1 MFVQIRL
8 ALSDVAR
15 ALSLWH
21 VWAYMAWQD
30 VISKYR
36 RSILGPLWI
45 AGGMIATSLAISVSW
60 GAISGQPLHDFLP
73 FAMGGILIWTHF
85 IAILVTEA
93 PDLFV
98 MAQGSI
104 RNNAFPFMFYVLRFA
119 TRSLMVFAH
128 NLVVFWVATAFVGNA
143 HLPNWQLLPG
153 LIVLTLVV
161 LALAP
166 VVGMVSARF
175 RDMRFMLPFLA
186 QILFFITPVF
196 WHADTLVGP
205 KAAFVTYNPL
215 YYLLEIMR
223 TPLLGQPVSSS
234 VWGVALAI
242 LAGSVVLW
250 FVSFS
255 AARRRIAFWI

>member
-1 MFVQIRL
+1 
-8 ALSDVAR
+8 
-15 ALSLWH
+15 
-21 VWAYMAWQD
+21 
-30 VISKYR
+30 
-36 RSILGPLWI
+36 
-45 AGGMIATSLAISVSW
+45 
-60 GAISGQPLHDFLP
+60 
-73 FAMGGILIWTHF
+73 
-85 IAILVTEA
+85 
-93 PDLFV
+93 
-98 MAQGSI
+98 
-104 RNNAFPFMFYVLRFA
+104 
-119 TRSLMVFAH
+119 
-128 NLVVFWVATAFVGNA
+128 VFWVATAFVGNA

>member
-1 MFVQIRL
+1 MFVQMRL
-8 ALSDVAR
+8 ALSDAGR
-15 ALSLWH
+15 AVGLWH
-21 VWAYMAWQD
+21 VWAFMAWQD

-45 AGGMIATSLAISVSW
+45 AGGMVATSLASSVSW
-60 GAISGQPLHDFLP
+60 GAISGQPLRDFLP

-85 IAILVTEA
+85 IAILVSEA

-98 MAQGSI
+98 AAQGSI
-104 RNNAFPFMFYVLRFA
+104 RNSAFPFMFYVLRFTA
-119 TRSLMVFAH
+119 RSLIVFAH
-128 NLVVFWVATAFVGNA
+128 NLVVFWAVTVFVGNP
-143 HLPNWQLLPG
+143 HLPNWQILPG
-153 LIVLTLVV
+153 LFVLTLVV

-175 RDMRFMLPFLA
+175 RDLRFMLPFLA
-186 QILFFITPVF
+186 QILFFLTPVF

-205 KAAFVTYNPL
+205 KTAFVTYNPF

-223 TPLLGQPVSSS
+223 TPLLGHPVSGA
-234 VWGVALAI
+234 VWGVALSI